1 MEGQEETFE
10 KVEIYD
16 SPEALAAGMAASQEV
31 ESQPQQQAPEQ
42 ELSLLEQASEQI
54 IDEGWNEQE
63 PEDNQPEYDDGQEYQ
78 DDRQDYQGGEEEIE
92 YSDEDIEEAVF
103 SYLSE
108 RLGQDINSFDYFTEN
123 QQYALDE
130 RVESIARFVE
140 ETGRSPQDWFTYQ
153 SLNPSEMDDVTAVRV
168 SMAADYPNLEVSELD
183 ALIASKYKTDPS
195 LHSDEEIRISSI
207 QMKVDAENARK
218 KIEEIRSEYAEPE
231 YEQKG
236 GYESPIDENWIDQMI
251 EEVGTL
257 EGLEF
262 DLGNGQTFTFGLSDR
277 DRDRL
282 VQQNARLDEYFD
294 EYIYED
300 GTWDYDTLSS
310 HRAVIDNI
318 DAIVS
323 AAYKQGLGDGQK
335 GLVQKAANVQT
346 QSPNQG
352 GVPQSNPMAQ
362 QIKNIMRQSS
372 SKVMF
377 NPNR

>member
-1 MEGQEETFE
+1 
-10 KVEIYD
+10 
-16 SPEALAAGMAASQEV
+16 
-31 ESQPQQQAPEQ
+31 
-42 ELSLLEQASEQI
+42 
-54 IDEGWNEQE
+54 
-63 PEDNQPEYDDGQEYQ
+63 
-78 DDRQDYQGGEEEIE
+78 
-92 YSDEDIEEAVF
+92 
-103 SYLSE
+103 
-108 RLGQDINSFDYFTEN
+108 
-123 QQYALDE
+123 
-130 RVESIARFVE
+130 
-140 ETGRSPQDWFTYQ
+140 
-153 SLNPSEMDDVTAVRV
+153 
-168 SMAADYPNLEVSELD
+168 
-183 ALIASKYKTDPS
+183 
-195 LHSDEEIRISSI
+195 
-207 QMKVDAENARK
+207 
-218 KIEEIRSEYAEPE
+218 
-231 YEQKG
+231 
-236 GYESPIDENWIDQMI
+236 MI
-251 EEVGTL
+251 EEVDTL

-335 GLVQKAANVQT
+335 GLVQRAANVQT

>member
-10 KVEIYD
+10 KVQIYD
-16 SPEALAAGMAASQEV
+16 SPEALAAGMAASQGV

-63 PEDNQPEYDDGQEYQ
+63 PEDNQPEYDDGQEYY
-78 DDRQDYQGGEEEIE
+78 DDGQEYQGGEEEIE

-123 QQYALDE
+123 QQSALDE

-207 QMKVDAENARK
+207 QMKVDAENARQ

-231 YEQKG
+231 YEQEG

-251 EEVGTL
+251 EEVDTL

-335 GLVQKAANVQT
+335 GLVQRAANVQT